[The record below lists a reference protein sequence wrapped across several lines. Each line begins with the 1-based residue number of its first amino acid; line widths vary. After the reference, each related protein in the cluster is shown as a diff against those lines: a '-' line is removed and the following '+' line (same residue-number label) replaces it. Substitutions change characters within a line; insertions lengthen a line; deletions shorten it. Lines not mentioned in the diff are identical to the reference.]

1 MTPCK
6 PAHNTAQHSSQRPYL
21 FQFTPPPTMFYIAR
35 NTLPFTRNMSKKAA
49 LALWEAN
56 KSTEATDGAQYQLCK
71 DTGSINPVVV
81 MDLV

>member
-1 MTPCK
+1 
-6 PAHNTAQHSSQRPYL
+6 
-21 FQFTPPPTMFYIAR
+21 MFYIAR
-35 NTLPFTRNMSKKAA
+35 NTLAVTGNMTKKAA

>member
-1 MTPCK
+1 
-6 PAHNTAQHSSQRPYL
+6 
-21 FQFTPPPTMFYIAR
+21 MFYIAR

-56 KSTEATDGAQYQLCK
+56 KTTDGAQYQLCK

>member
-1 MTPCK
+1 
-6 PAHNTAQHSSQRPYL
+6 AVSVHNYFSSHHPH
-21 FQFTPPPTMFYIAR
+21 MFYIAR

-56 KSTEATDGAQYQLCK
+56 KATDGAQYQLCK